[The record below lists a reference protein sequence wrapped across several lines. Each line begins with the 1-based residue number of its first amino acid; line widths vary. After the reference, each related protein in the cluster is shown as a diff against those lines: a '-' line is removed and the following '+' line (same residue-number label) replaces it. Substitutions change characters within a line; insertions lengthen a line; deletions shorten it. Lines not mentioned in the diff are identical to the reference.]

1 MGTWPLAPAGPCPE
15 ELGVGRDYLGPNTSL
30 ASDGHFWANQASK
43 DPTTATSPV
52 PFIPLDHGFQDSVSR
67 WPRGRTGIPLVPTSG
82 HGPCCSCPSQG
93 QHPARLEKGWCA
105 TADDTRPA
113 KDGGRDLDPTVPFF
127 PSAAFLGDGGLLC
140 FDTPGT
146 MNVGGRGSR
155 GEGAHVSGL

>member
-67 WPRGRTGIPLVPTSG
+67 WPRGRTGIPSSPRVGMGRAAPALHRDNTPPAWRRGGVP
-82 HGPCCSCPSQG
+82 Q
-93 QHPARLEKGWCA
+93 RM
-105 TADDTRPA
+105 TR
-113 KDGGRDLDPTVPFF
+113 DPRRMVGETWTPRSHSFLPLRFWETV
-127 PSAAFLGDGGLLC
+127 ACYVLTHRGL
-140 FDTPGT
+140 
-146 MNVGGRGSR
+146 
-155 GEGAHVSGL
+155 